1 MKKWDY
7 RYVINKIKKLEE
19 MLDKETNERKFIKLE
34 ETISDLKQIAYDVS
48 PTFKIGFKRKK
59 SVYDKLQFLK
69 DEMSFIKKFG
79 YYIPYIREFADN
91 AKIIE
96 YFPGES
102 LSTIKF
108 NLNSI
113 IFRNNSFYSSM
124 GGSYK
129 KANDEMN
136 EDLIRYRIKPC
147 KSPVSE
153 YANTYIVRNL
163 KTFLLDYGYNNTLQD
178 YLTFIHERCHI
189 LSLSMNREHFLD
201 YNKFLLREVDS
212 LFFELYASEY
222 VGNFTNIDDSIKIS
236 TSLYTDILLTA
247 NFIIAKIDMYNDL
260 SVEQILNPK
269 TVDRYLKAKYGND
282 EAFID
287 EVKNISIMDNL
298 NYVFSYLVAT
308 ELVSMC
314 LSHNKDK
321 ALELV
326 EGIVKSKDKN
336 PEEYLS
342 ELINNGIVPGKNISI
357 YSDYLRGKI
366 KDYGK
371 KEVSH
376 RY

>member
-1 MKKWDY
+1 MKKWNY
-7 RYVINKIKKLEE
+7 RYIISKIKKLED
-19 MLDKETNERKFIKLE
+19 MLDKETNDRRFVKLE
-34 ETISDLKQIAYDVS
+34 ETISDLKQIASDVS
-48 PTFKIGFKRKK
+48 PTFKVSFKRKK
-59 SVYDKLQFLK
+59 SVYDNLQFLK

-79 YYIPYIREFADN
+79 YYIPYVREFADY
-91 AKIIE
+91 AHTID
-96 YFPGES
+96 YFSGEP
-102 LSTIKF
+102 LSSIKF
-108 NLNSI
+108 DLSKV
-113 IFRNNSFYSSM
+113 IFRNNSFYSFI

-129 KANDEMN
+129 KLNDEMN
-136 EDLIRYRIKPC
+136 EDLIRYRIRPC
-147 KSPVSE
+147 KAPVTE
-153 YANTYIVRNL
+153 YANTYIIRNL

-260 SVEQILNPK
+260 SIEQLLNPK
-269 TVDRYLKAKYGND
+269 IVDHYLKTKYGKD

-287 EVKNISIMDNL
+287 EVKKINIVDNL

-314 LSHNKDK
+314 LLNNKYK

-326 EGIVKSKDKN
+326 EGIVKSKNKN

-342 ELINNGIVPGKNISI
+342 ELISNGIIPGKNINI

-366 KDYGK
+366 KNYGK

-376 RY
+376 RH